1 MINVLQLDA
10 FLSLGL
16 WWAFAIRFLPQFL
29 RPKPSAKTG
38 IRTYI
43 SSSVMMDNLVIKC
56 FGQSAL
62 GKLTDGLGEEPDCMD
77 ANNKNSPLKA
87 DSAGISDT
95 PNNKTRSSND
105 KIKIVGPTSTGSAN
119 TKWAAKTDKD
129 SIAIVGLFVYMWIAP
144 TLRRRQLGD
153 ILFEKGKQMC
163 RELGAG
169 FMILVHDDDGS
180 GKLIEYYKDRNFEPI
195 FDVIDKGMLGRL

>member
-1 MINVLQLDA
+1 MLIYLL
-10 FLSLGL
+10 LGL

-38 IRTYI
+38 VRTYI
-43 SSSVMMDNLVIKC
+43 SSSIMMDNLVIKC

-62 GKLTDGLGEEPDCMD
+62 GKISDGLQEEPDSD
-77 ANNKNSPLKA
+77 DENSKRSPEKAVNPSIIDTANNRMKSGN
-87 DSAGISDT
+87 G
-95 PNNKTRSSND
+95 
-105 KIKIVGPTSTGSAN
+105 KIKKVGPTSTGSAN

-144 TLRRRQLGD
+144 ILRKRQLGD

-163 RELGAG
+163 RDLGAG

-180 GKLIEYYKDRNFEPI
+180 GKLIEYYKDRNFKPI
-195 FDVIDKGMLGRL
+195 FDVIDKGMLGKL